1 MNPSKTKPSS
11 QAGFTLAELMA
22 VIILST
28 LSVTF
33 IYYLFIQQS
42 RLARL
47 QDDIANMQSSL
58 QFASTRLEQDIRRAA
73 FMSLTSNDDPRLCV
87 PFSDSDFRAIRF
99 TNSEFLSNT
108 TKLSLQTRSGPTI
121 INNPNMVEADQIELM
136 ANFSTTVD
144 FPGAISPDNPNKIL
158 IDLAGTDVTDERSFQ
173 RAFYNPNQLLFI
185 QGLTGQVQ
193 IVQVDT
199 TKPMVNVYDKV
210 KARAELFVNANLP
223 LRNTVRCGISI
234 RFRVAPL
241 LKVRYR
247 VRQDPNGNTWQLWRE
262 VMSPS
267 ACSSSGRCTWNPMP
281 ADSPYP
287 PLIIADRVADL
298 QFWFSTAND
307 SKDFNGLDPMC
318 KGTTSKDCDSGEIA
332 ALGKDK
338 ETGWPQNDNIR
349 SMVAAYFRLSV
360 HMENEDPEFPHIQR
374 KTLDEPLLS
383 FELNPQVTGAA
394 RVRTLTKQIQLI
406 NFLVK

>member
-1 MNPSKTKPSS
+1 MNHQKIAPQ

-47 QDDIANMQSSL
+47 QDDIANMQSTL
-58 QFASTRLEQDIRRAA
+58 QFASTRIEQDIRRTA

-99 TNSEFLSNT
+99 TNSSFLASS

-121 INNPNMVEADQIELM
+121 INNPNLVEADEIELM

-144 FPGAISPDNPNKIL
+144 YPGAIAPDNPNKIL
-158 IDLAGTDVTDERSFQ
+158 LDLAGTEINDERAFQ

-199 TKPMVNVYDKV
+199 SKPMVNVYDKA
-210 KARAELFVNANLP
+210 KARAELFVNSNLP

-241 LKVRYR
+241 LKIRYR
-247 VRQDPNGNTWQLWRE
+247 VLQNPNANSWQLWRE

-267 ACSSSGRCTWNPMP
+267 SCSSSGKCTWTPMP
-281 ADSPYP
+281 ANSSYP
-287 PLIIADRVADL
+287 PLIVADRVADL
-298 QFWFSTAND
+298 QFWFSTAHD
-307 SKDFNGLDPMC
+307 SKDFNGLDPLC
-318 KGTTSKDCDSGEIA
+318 KGTNTKDCDTGDIA
-332 ALGKDK
+332 SLGKDK
-338 ETGWPQNDNIR
+338 VTGWPQNDNIR
-349 SMVAAYFRLSV
+349 SMVAVYFRLSV
-360 HMENEDPEFPHIQR
+360 HMENEDPEFPHIER
-374 KTLDEPLLS
+374 KTLDDALLS
-383 FELNPQVTGAA
+383 FELNPQVKGAA